1 VRIFFA
7 SDLHGSERC
16 FRKFL
21 NSAAFFEADV
31 LVLGGDLTGKA
42 ILPIVDLGKGRYMA
56 RMMSDEVI
64 TIGQDELP
72 DLDRKIR
79 DMGLYPLVAERER
92 LDAVGSS
99 KDAME
104 AAFTDVMR
112 ASLTSWMKLAEERLT
127 PRGTACYLI
136 PGNDDMTV
144 VDEVL
149 AGAPDLIVNVVAEK
163 SWIADTYEVVGLDYV
178 NPTPWHS
185 PREASEDEMAAKH
198 ESVFATVDDPEHC
211 IVNFHCPPSQTSLD
225 QAPALTDDLRP
236 IVFGG
241 RVMTKP
247 VGSTAMRAAI
257 EQHQPLLGL
266 HGHIHES
273 RGAEKLGRTLCV
285 NPGSDYGDGILR
297 GAIIEIENARVGKHQ
312 FVTG

>member
-1 VRIFFA
+1 MRIFFA

-16 FRKFL
+16 YRKFL

-31 LVLGGDLTGKA
+31 LILGGDLTGKA

-56 RMMSDEVI
+56 RMMNDEVI
-64 TIGQDELP
+64 EIGDDELP
-72 DLDRKIR
+72 ALDRRIR
-79 DMGLYPLVAERER
+79 DMGLYPLVADRDR
-92 LDAVGSS
+92 LDEVGAS
-99 KDAME
+99 KEAMD

-112 ASLTSWMKLAEERLT
+112 ESLTSWMALAEERLSA
-127 PRGTACYLI
+127 RNLRCYVI
-136 PGNDDMTV
+136 PGNDDMKV

-149 AGAPDLIVNVVAEK
+149 ADAPERVVNVAREK
-163 SWIADTYEVVGLDYV
+163 AVIGDAHEIVGLDYV

-185 PREASEDEMAAKH
+185 PREAPEEGMAKMLETAF
-198 ESVFATVDDPEHC
+198 SRIDDPERC
-211 IVNFHCPPSQTSLD
+211 IVNFHCPPSETSLD

-241 RVMTKP
+241 RVMTTP

-257 EQHQPLLGL
+257 ERHQPLLGL

-273 RGAEKLGRTLCV
+273 RGAERLGRTLCV
-285 NPGSDYGDGILR
+285 NPGSDYGEGILR
-297 GAIIEIENARVGKHQ
+297 GAIIEIENGRVASHK

>member
-1 VRIFFA
+1 MRIFFA

-16 FRKFL
+16 YRKFL
-21 NSAAFFEADV
+21 NAAAFYDADV
-31 LVLGGDLTGKA
+31 MILGGDLTGKA

-56 RMMSDEVI
+56 RMMNNEVI
-64 TIGQDELP
+64 EIGDEELP
-72 DLDRKIR
+72 ALDRRIR
-79 DMGLYPLVAERER
+79 DMGLYPYVADRQL
-92 LDAVGSS
+92 LDAARES
-99 KDAME
+99 KEAME
-104 AAFTDVMR
+104 AVFTGLMR
-112 ASLTSWMKLAEERLT
+112 ESLTSWMALADERLG
-127 PRGTACYLI
+127 PRDLRCFVI
-136 PGNDDMTV
+136 PGNDDMKV

-149 AGAPDLIVNVVAEK
+149 ADAPERVVNVAKE
-163 SWIADTYEVVGLDYV
+163 SAWIDDTHEIVGLDYV

-185 PREASEDEMAAKH
+185 PREVSEESMATMLEAT
-198 ESVFATVDDPEHC
+198 FARVRDPAHC

-247 VGSTAMRAAI
+247 VGSTAMREAL
-257 EQHQPLLGL
+257 EKHQPLLGL

-273 RGAEKLGRTLCV
+273 RGAERLGRTLCV
-285 NPGSDYGDGILR
+285 NPGSDYGEGILR
-297 GAIIEIENARVGKHQ
+297 GAIIEIENGRVAMHK